1 MTLDTADEG
10 EFMATTTDS
19 TVVAVFQNASDA
31 QAAANE
37 LKANGFSQNDIYIS
51 SSETASTNISRTE
64 GTAEHEGGIKG
75 WFKRVFGAHDD
86 EDWQRYENAVQ
97 SGNTILSV
105 DVRNQDL
112 NRVADILDRYS
123 PIDIHREFG
132 QTGTATAASTTNAPR
147 ATATAA
153 GTAGT
158 TAARGSANEQRAIPV
173 IEEELRV
180 GKRAVL
186 RGGVRVYS
194 RIIERPV
201 EENIRL
207 REERVRVDRQP
218 VDRPVNEGDLRAGAD
233 QVVEVKEYAEE
244 PVVSKQA
251 RVVEEVRVNKEAN
264 ERTERVR
271 DKVRRTEVRV
281 EGIGEGEGTATTG
294 AADLTDDFR
303 RNFTSTYAASGGRF
317 ETYAPAYQYGYEM
330 ASDPRY
336 RGRSYSEVE
345 SDLRTEYG
353 RRYPNS
359 TWEKMKDAVRYGWD
373 RVTGK
378 TKAASSN
385 R

>member
-1 MTLDTADEG
+1 
-10 EFMATTTDS
+10 MATTTDS

-37 LKANGFSQNDIYIS
+37 LKANGFSQSDIYIS
-51 SSETASTNISRTE
+51 SSDTGSTNLPRTE
-64 GTAEHEGGIKG
+64 GTTEHEGGITG
-75 WFKRVFGAHDD
+75 WFKRVFGGHDD
-86 EDWQRYENAVQ
+86 EEDRRRYEDALQ
-97 SGNTILSV
+97 SGNAILSV
-105 DVRNQDL
+105 DVANQDL

-123 PIDIHREFG
+123 PVDIHREFG
-132 QTGTATAASTTNAPR
+132 QTGTATAAANAPR
-147 ATATAA
+147 TTATSA
-153 GTAGT
+153 GATAGT
-158 TAARGSANEQRAIPV
+158 TRAGANEQRAIPV
-173 IEEELRV
+173 VEEELKV

-194 RIIERPV
+194 QVVERPV

-218 VDRPVNEGDLRAGAD
+218 VDRPVNEADLRAGAD

-264 ERTERVR
+264 ERTEQVR
-271 DKVRRTEVRV
+271 DKVRHTEVRV
-281 EGIGEGEGTATTG
+281 EGIGEGAENTAS
-294 AADLTDDFR
+294 DLTEDFR
-303 RNFTSTYAASGGRF
+303 RNFTTTYGTSGDRF

-330 ASDPRY
+330 ANDPRY
-336 RGRSYSEVE
+336 RGRSFSQVE
-345 SDLRTEYG
+345 SDLRSEYG

-378 TKAASSN
+378 TKSAASN

>member
-1 MTLDTADEG
+1 
-10 EFMATTTDS
+10 MATTADS

-37 LKANGFSQNDIYIS
+37 LKANGFNQSDIYIS
-51 SSETASTNISRTE
+51 SSDTGSTNLPRTE
-64 GTAEHEGGIKG
+64 GTAEHEGGITG
-75 WFKRVFGAHDD
+75 WFKRVFGGHDD
-86 EDWQRYENAVQ
+86 EERRRYEDALQ
-97 SGNTILSV
+97 SGNAILSV
-105 DVRNQDL
+105 DVTNQDL

-123 PIDIHREFG
+123 PVDIHREFG
-132 QTGTATAASTTNAPR
+132 QTGTATSTSTANAPR
-147 ATATAA
+147 AAATAA
-153 GTAGT
+153 GAAGT
-158 TAARGSANEQRAIPV
+158 TRAPANEQRAIPV

-194 RIIERPV
+194 RVVERPV
-201 EENIRL
+201 EESVRL

-218 VDRPVNEGDLRAGAD
+218 VDRPVNEADLRAGAD

-251 RVVEEVRVNKEAN
+251 RVVEEVRVNKEAT
-264 ERTERVR
+264 ERTEQVR
-271 DKVRRTEVRV
+271 DKVRHTEVRV
-281 EGIGEGEGTATTG
+281 EGIGEGKGAGTT
-294 AADLTDDFR
+294 AAGDLTEDFR
-303 RNFTSTYAASGGRF
+303 RNFTSTYGSSGDRF

-330 ASDPRY
+330 ANDPRY
-336 RGRSYSEVE
+336 RGRSFSQVE
-345 SDLRTEYG
+345 SDLRSDYG

-359 TWEKMKDAVRYGWD
+359 TWDKMKDAVRYGWD

-378 TKAASSN
+378 TKSAASS

>member
-1 MTLDTADEG
+1 
-10 EFMATTTDS
+10 MATTTDS

-51 SSETASTNISRTE
+51 SDDTASTNLPRTE
-64 GTAEHEGGIKG
+64 GTTEQEGGITG
-75 WFKRVFGAHDD
+75 WFKRVFGGHDD
-86 EDWQRYENAVQ
+86 EERRRYEDALQ
-97 SGNTILSV
+97 SGNAILSV
-105 DVRNQDL
+105 DVANQDL

-123 PIDIHREFG
+123 PVDIHREFG
-132 QTGTATAASTTNAPR
+132 QTGTATAAQAANAPR

-153 GTAGT
+153 GARTGT
-158 TAARGSANEQRAIPV
+158 TRAGANEQRAIPV
-173 IEEELRV
+173 VEEELKV

-194 RIIERPV
+194 RVVERPV

-218 VDRPVNEGDLRAGAD
+218 VDRPVNEADLRAGAD

-251 RVVEEVRVNKEAN
+251 RVVEEVRVNKEAT
-264 ERTERVR
+264 ERTEQVR

-281 EGIGEGEGTATTG
+281 EGIGEGAGTTG
-294 AADLTDDFR
+294 SDLTEDFR
-303 RNFTSTYAASGGRF
+303 QNFTTTYGSSGDRF

-330 ASDPRY
+330 ANDPRY
-336 RGRSYSEVE
+336 RGRSFSQVE
-345 SDLRTEYG
+345 SDLRSDYG

-378 TKAASSN
+378 TKGAASN

>member
-1 MTLDTADEG
+1 
-10 EFMATTTDS
+10 MATTADS
-19 TVVAVFQNASDA
+19 TVVAVFENASDA

-37 LKANGFSQNDIYIS
+37 LKANGFSQNDIYLS
-51 SSETASTNISRTE
+51 SSDTGSTNLPHAE
-64 GTAEHEGGIKG
+64 GTTEHEGGITG
-75 WFKRVFGAHDD
+75 WFKRVFGGHD
-86 EDWQRYENAVQ
+86 EEERGRYEDALQGGNA
-97 SGNTILSV
+97 ILSV
-105 DVRNQDL
+105 DVANQDL

-132 QTGTATAASTTNAPR
+132 QTGTATASTAANTSR

-153 GTAGT
+153 GAAAGT
-158 TAARGSANEQRAIPV
+158 TRAGANEQRAIPV
-173 IEEELRV
+173 VEEELKV

-194 RIIERPV
+194 RVVERPV
-201 EENIRL
+201 EENVRL

-218 VDRPVNEGDLRAGAD
+218 MDRPVSEADLRAGTD

-251 RVVEEVRVNKEAN
+251 RVVEEVRVNKEAT
-264 ERTERVR
+264 ERTEQVR
-271 DKVRRTEVRV
+271 DTVRHTEVRV
-281 EGIGEGEGTATTG
+281 EGIGGGQTAGTTG
-294 AADLTDDFR
+294 ASDLTEDFR
-303 RNFTSTYAASGGRF
+303 RNFTSTYGSSGDRF

-330 ASDPRY
+330 ANDPRY
-336 RGRSYSEVE
+336 RGRSFSEVE
-345 SDLRTEYG
+345 SDLRSDYG

-359 TWEKMKDAVRYGWD
+359 TWDRMKDAVRYGWD

-378 TKAASSN
+378 TKSAASN